1 MKPSPGNDEKLERLI
16 HRTLRDLPRR
26 RAPGTLEARVL
37 AELERRAA
45 LPWWH
50 KSYAYWPLP
59 VRCTFLI
66 GSAGLAKVVLMAVV
80 WVMAGVDSTSF
91 TDAFAPQ
98 FAWMQ
103 TGVSLFASVREFFAV
118 MLHCIP
124 SLWLYGIVAFVAA
137 MYAALFGLGATAYRL
152 LYANR

>member
-1 MKPSPGNDEKLERLI
+1 MKPSPDNDEKLERLI

-26 RAPGTLEARVL
+26 RAPGTLESRVL

-59 VRCTFLI
+59 VRCAFLL
-66 GSAGLAKVVLMAVV
+66 GSAGLAKVALMAVV
-80 WVMAGVDSTSF
+80 WVLAGVDAMPF
-91 TDAFAPQ
+91 ADAFAPQ
-98 FAWMQ
+98 IAWLQ
-103 TGVSLFASVREFFAV
+103 TGISLFGSARDFFAV
-118 MLHCIP
+118 ILHSIP
-124 SLWLYGIVAFVAA
+124 SLWLYGAAAFVAA
-137 MYAALFGLGATAYRL
+137 MYAALFGLGATAYRV